1 MTTDTATTTTTPP
14 AETFSLGWRVYHCE
28 EAGCPQ
34 AHDDP
39 GGPWYYTPADG
50 EDHGVYSPGHPS
62 PEAAAEACRAWVE
75 EVTAERECLAEEA
88 EATARALGDEAE
100 RYNAD

>member
-1 MTTDTATTTTTPP
+1 MARTR
-14 AETFSLGWRVYHCE
+14 ETITNSQRYPLDGWRVYHRD
-28 EAGCPQ
+28 EAGCPE

-75 EVTAERECLAEEA
+75 EVTAERE
-88 EATARALGDEAE
+88 ATARALGDEAE